1 MPRTEWSSAH
11 RAEVNCRP
19 WSELM
24 SVGTPKRQIQWRIN
38 AEAQVAAVMSAN
50 GMASSHL
57 VVRSMMVNKK
67 ALPLETGKG
76 PTKSTCNEE
85 KRS

>member
-1 MPRTEWSSAH
+1 M
-11 RAEVNCRP
+11 V
-19 WSELM
+19 
-24 SVGTPKRQIQWRIN
+24 
-38 AEAQVAAVMSAN
+38 AVMSAN

-67 ALPLETGKG
+67 ALPLETDKG